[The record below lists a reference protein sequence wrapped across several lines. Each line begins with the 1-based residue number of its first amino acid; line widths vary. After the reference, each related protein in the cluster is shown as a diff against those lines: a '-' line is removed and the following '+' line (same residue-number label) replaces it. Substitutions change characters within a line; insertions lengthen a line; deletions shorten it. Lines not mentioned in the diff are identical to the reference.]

1 MTESDELFLT
11 AAKLREQS
19 RGDLDGDRRLHPH
32 AGLVG
37 DRADRAALSFIEDA
51 IADSP
56 EFDAMEFADTRLGEV
71 VTAKMMTDEATEAVH
86 SADGATMSHIVGVT
100 EQDLDGSALRLPM
113 KLLDALDNND
123 APAFV
128 VGAGNP
134 NTGKTNTMALLAELR
149 KADRDDLLVLSN
161 IRSWELTDVAVTS
174 AHDLMVQLLE
184 HCDRPK
190 FVVVDEASTHF
201 DARTYRREV
210 ATQWTPLAKRFA
222 KIGVDVCGLICHS
235 GKDLHPE
242 AKRLSTL
249 PYFKREKKVVDFFE
263 RWPAD
268 ADMPADQVFGGSV
281 EELEPTGT
289 EYDPD
294 DAAPWSWNLEA
305 ELFSLDLG
313 WSELL
318 DELRERGSVQ

>member
-1 MTESDELFLT
+1 MPDGSSVDEHLLT
-11 AAKLREQS
+11 AAKLREQA
-19 RGDLDGDRRLHPH
+19 RGGLDGDDALLSHSGFVLDDDH
-32 AGLVG
+32 
-37 DRADRAALSFIEDA
+37 RATLTFL
-51 IADSP
+51 DSL
-56 EFDAMEFADTRLGEV
+56 DVDLGEIG
-71 VTAKMMTDEATEAVH
+71 TLIESEFMTDAATRAVEAGNSSV
-86 SADGATMSHIVGVT
+86 MSNIVGVT

-113 KLLDALDNND
+113 KLLDQLENND

-149 KADRDDLLVLSN
+149 KADRDDLLVISN

-174 AHDLMVQLLE
+174 AHDLLVTLLE
-184 HCDRPK
+184 HRNRPK
-190 FVVVDEASTHF
+190 FVLIDEASTHF
-201 DARTYRREV
+201 DARTYRHEV

-242 AKRLSTL
+242 AKRLATL

-268 ADMPADQVFGGSV
+268 SDMPTDQVFGGSV

-294 DAAPWSWNLEA
+294 DAAPWS
-305 ELFSLDLG
+305 
-313 WSELL
+313 
-318 DELRERGSVQ
+318 

>member
-11 AAKLREQS
+11 AAKLREQVH
-19 RGDLDGDRRLHPH
+19 GDLDGDGRLHPH
-32 AGLVG
+32 AGTIPDPT
-37 DRADRAALSFIEDA
+37 DRAVLSFVEDA
-51 IADSP
+51 L
-56 EFDAMEFADTRLGEV
+56 EHRRFDETALGGV
-71 VTAKMMTDEATEAVH
+71 VTSKMLTDEATDAVH
-86 SADGATMSHIVGVT
+86 SGDGTTLSHLVGVT

-113 KLLDALDNND
+113 KLLDQLDNND
-123 APAFV
+123 APSFV

-149 KADRDDLLVLSN
+149 AADRDDLLVISN
-161 IRSWELTDVAVTS
+161 VRSWELTDVAVTS
-174 AHDLMVQLLE
+174 AHDLLVTLLE
-184 HCDRPK
+184 HRDRPK
-190 FVVVDEASTHF
+190 FVVIDEASTHF
-201 DARTYRREV
+201 DARTYRHEV

-268 ADMPADQVFGGSV
+268 ADMPADQLFGGSI
-281 EELEPTGT
+281 EDLEPTGT

-294 DAAPWSWNLEA
+294 DAAPWSWDLESD
-305 ELFSLDLG
+305 LFSLDLG
-313 WSELL
+313 WSDLL
-318 DELRERGSVQ
+318 SRVSKN